1 MIIIQE
7 KDLIAVS
14 GPRACYLHPED
25 STKVIKIV
33 RKKVFLRK
41 NNANWQEWCHYHYL
55 LKRHGK
61 LDIVNECFGF
71 IQTNLGE
78 GLVWQCV
85 RDVDGDI
92 SSTVTNIMK
101 MPENYDLIAVKKE
114 LNRFCQFLIQK
125 NIQLFDLN
133 PMNVII
139 KINADGICEAVSADI
154 KGRYANHEFVPLS
167 TYIPFFSRRK
177 LIRRCKE
184 LTDSFSD
191 YLKTSGKISCL

>member
-33 RKKVFLRK
+33 RKKVLLRK
-41 NNANWQEWCHYHYL
+41 NNANWQEWRHYHFL
-55 LKRHGK
+55 LKKHGK
-61 LDIVNECFGF
+61 LEFVNECYGF
-71 IQTNLGE
+71 IQTNFGE

-85 RDVDGDI
+85 RDVDGSI
-92 SSTVTNIMK
+92 SSTITGIMK
-101 MPENYDLIAVKKE
+101 KPDNYDLIAVKKE
-114 LNRFCQFLIQK
+114 LNRFCQFLIQR

-133 PMNVII
+133 PLNVII
-139 KINADGICEAVSADI
+139 RINADGSYKAVSADI
-154 KGRYANHEFVPLS
+154 KGRYANREFVPLS
-167 TYIPFFSRRK
+167 TYIPLFSRRT

-184 LTDSFSD
+184 LTDSFTD
-191 YLKTSGKISCL
+191 YLKKI

>member
-1 MIIIQE
+1 
-7 KDLIAVS
+7 
-14 GPRACYLHPED
+14 
-25 STKVIKIV
+25 
-33 RKKVFLRK
+33 
-41 NNANWQEWCHYHYL
+41 
-55 LKRHGK
+55 
-61 LDIVNECFGF
+61 
-71 IQTNLGE
+71 
-78 GLVWQCV
+78 
-85 RDVDGDI
+85 
-92 SSTVTNIMK
+92 MK